1 MRITPIQ
8 NQLHTPNYTGNKKVS
23 PKPTLNAKAVNNPA
37 KEVLTTTG
45 AWFAFGVGL
54 DFISRKLTFFK
65 SPTKNSLAINGI
77 ISTLAGATT
86 AYKIAHK
93 D

>member
-1 MRITPIQ
+1 MKITSIQ
-8 NQLHTPNYTGNKKVS
+8 NQVHIPHYTGNKKVS
-23 PKPTLNAKAVNNPA
+23 PKHHLNAKVVNNPA

-77 ISTLAGATT
+77 ISAGAGLFT
-86 AYKIAHK
+86 AYKLTRK